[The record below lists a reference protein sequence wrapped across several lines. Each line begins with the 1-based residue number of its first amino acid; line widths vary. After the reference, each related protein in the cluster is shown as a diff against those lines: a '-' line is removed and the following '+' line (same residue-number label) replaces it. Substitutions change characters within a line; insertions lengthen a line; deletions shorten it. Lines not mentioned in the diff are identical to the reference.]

1 MSNELQPVLLEPL
14 LNRLLP
20 QAIKKTQL
28 LLDILNSAE
37 ETPAVLESRRFY
49 QVRLEYMQRALQ
61 RQQTQ

>member
-37 ETPAVLESRRFY
+37 DTPTVLESRRFY